1 MTFLAFFYSIV
12 IRKYFQWLP
21 HNASFMVIGF
31 AISYVT
37 EQITGIESKER
48 LETMMTF
55 NPNLFSFVLLPLIMF
70 ESGYFCF

>member
-1 MTFLAFFYSIV
+1 
-12 IRKYFQWLP
+12 
-21 HNASFMVIGF
+21 MVIGF